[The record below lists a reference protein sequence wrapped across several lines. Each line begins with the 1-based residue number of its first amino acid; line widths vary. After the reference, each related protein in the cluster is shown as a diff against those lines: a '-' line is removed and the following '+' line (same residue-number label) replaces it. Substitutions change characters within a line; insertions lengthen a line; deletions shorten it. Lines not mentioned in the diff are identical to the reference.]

1 MTSIMSWSERVP
13 RNPHRVRRV
22 SGRRRTSAVESM
34 TPQGQALWASR
45 NIGNAF
51 MFIGPE
57 EKPRDYKV
65 KADHPAQI
73 SIDEV
78 NDLLKD
84 FLE

>member
-1 MTSIMSWSERVP
+1 MTSVMSWSERVP

-45 NIGNAF
+45 NIGNAD

-57 EKPRDYKV
+57 EKPRDYKMP
-65 KADHPAQI
+65 ADHPAQI
-73 SIDEV
+73 DIDEA
-78 NDLLKD
+78 NYLLKD
-84 FLE
+84 FLS